1 MRSSPSTHRRGLLA
15 GLLILT
21 ASVSGAV
28 AIARGGPAPTA
39 AAAAAAAPAAN
50 AAAPNAAA
58 AGDDDDRGLRAVVR
72 GDAGRRP
79 IVARGQGD
87 GGR

>member
-39 AAAAAAAPAAN
+39 AAAAAPAAN

-58 AGDDDDRGLRAVVR
+58 AGDDDDRGPRAVVR